1 MRMRF
6 KPYARPELLACDF
19 HVHEPLSMQGKWNQS
34 YARPEQPLYL
44 ELGCGKGGFISQL
57 SWQHPD
63 INYLGIDMT
72 DKVLILA
79 KRKLEA
85 AYAAHDQKP
94 DNVKVCT
101 FDIERIANVFSPS
114 DRVGRIYINFC
125 NPWSKNSSK
134 KKHRLT
140 HGRQLM
146 SYRTYLEDGGEIWF
160 KTDDDDLFNDTLQYL
175 PACGYEITWQ
185 TRDLHENEP
194 SWNLRT
200 EHEGMFTEQGI
211 KIKALIARKLPDGE
225 GVIRWNKALEK
236 SIDGPFLPE
245 E

>member
-1 MRMRF
+1 MIQIIQADGRAEQARIAAMRARAAEVGADIEEAVSAVMGAVKEKGLSAVEAYSLKF
-6 KPYARPELLACDF
+6 DGKIPYENPRE
-19 HVHEPLSMQGKWNQS
+19 E
-34 YARPEQPLYL
+34 
-44 ELGCGKGGFISQL
+44 
-57 SWQHPD
+57 
-63 INYLGIDMT
+63 
-72 DKVLILA
+72 
-79 KRKLEA
+79 LEA

-140 HGRQLM
+140 HGRQLL